1 MIEFIRVALR
11 NGLSVNLISVP
22 RDANKR
28 PGMTGQSDD
37 EPIKEDERALQLT
50 GDSRMTQSV
59 ESIWHQFG
67 SQLRR
72 RARTRLRQYGLVG
85 QAESMDICNDVMAE
99 MTRGFNARGVTP
111 DDALAY
117 LLRAIDNQ
125 VLDTFRRL
133 VRQCRDF
140 RRNEAKSIDELPVA
154 TQDQSPSQIALHREV
169 IERIQELLNRDDA
182 LAVSMM
188 LVNCDWQEIGQKL
201 GVKADTVRM
210 RVRRALERVR
220 EEIGLTDG
228 ESDD

>member
-72 RARTRLRQYGLVG
+72 RARTRLRQ
-85 QAESMDICNDVMAE
+85 
-99 MTRGFNARGVTP
+99 
-111 DDALAY
+111 
-117 LLRAIDNQ
+117 
-125 VLDTFRRL
+125 
-133 VRQCRDF
+133 
-140 RRNEAKSIDELPVA
+140 
-154 TQDQSPSQIALHREV
+154 
-169 IERIQELLNRDDA
+169 
-182 LAVSMM
+182 
-188 LVNCDWQEIGQKL
+188 
-201 GVKADTVRM
+201 
-210 RVRRALERVR
+210 
-220 EEIGLTDG
+220 
-228 ESDD
+228 

>member
-28 PGMTGQSDD
+28 LGMTGQSDD

-133 VRQCRDF
+133 VRPCRDF
-140 RRNEAKSIDELPVA
+140 PRNEAKSIDELPVA

-188 LVNCDWQEIGQKL
+188 LENRDWHEIGQKL